1 MLAHQLGMERTVLE
15 LPVLLRLLAYLLLV
29 FLRLLLEHE
38 EVSMRDLPVLGDVHL
53 DVIAIDES
61 SGLLEKL
68 LPIFVG

>member
-1 MLAHQLGMERTVLE
+1 MERTVLE